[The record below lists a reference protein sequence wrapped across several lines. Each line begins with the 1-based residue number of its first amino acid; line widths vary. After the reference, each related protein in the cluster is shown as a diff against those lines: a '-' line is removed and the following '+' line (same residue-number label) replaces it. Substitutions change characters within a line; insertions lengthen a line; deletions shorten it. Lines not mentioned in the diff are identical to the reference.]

1 MLNWLILRDLGK
13 FEIYFKVI
21 QQCYNLREQNS
32 EGSRK
37 AA

>member
-1 MLNWLILRDLGK
+1 MLNWLILKDLGK

-32 EGSRK
+32 GGSRK